1 MQMLHIIIDF
11 HFCYYCISMNK
22 SDGLGNFVINE
33 DEIVGTSF
41 DIFNLPMKESNTLW
55 GKEIEIRLLTVL
67 DR

>member
-1 MQMLHIIIDF
+1 MHQ
-11 HFCYYCISMNK
+11 
-22 SDGLGNFVINE
+22 SDGLGNFVIND
-33 DEIVGTSF
+33 DEIAGTSF

>member
-1 MQMLHIIIDF
+1 
-11 HFCYYCISMNK
+11 MNK

-33 DEIVGTSF
+33 DEIVGTSL
-41 DIFNLPMKESNTLW
+41 DIYNLPMKESNTLW